1 MALINSY
8 REYKILIVNSE
19 FTTRILAHALAA
31 PLLDSE
37 ANRVSSDSSN
47 ASQDFRHLG
56 RHLLKARTQ
65 LRLTQKE
72 LAQSCGLTQ
81 SDISKIESGDR
92 CPLPSQLARLAR
104 ELGVA
109 LQWFL
114 TGQNRP
120 GFELRD
126 VAIELRHLGVVDLFV
141 PDAQVPGAY
150 RPPEQIVAWAV
161 HGDMPDPR
169 LVEALPAVLA
179 WNPWNERLLTAYARV
194 NDPRAASRL
203 AWLADIALT
212 IHRGEGFPGG
222 FVDPSPLSRFRMRT
236 KPRPQPDDLGHPAAS
251 DEELPPVSRRWN
263 IRYAADLERFHSRAR
278 RLHALRTEEA

>member
-1 MALINSY
+1 
-8 REYKILIVNSE
+8 VN
-19 FTTRILAHALAA
+19 
-31 PLLDSE
+31 
-37 ANRVSSDSSN
+37 SDSST
-47 ASQDFRHLG
+47 ASQDFLHLG
-56 RHLLKARTQ
+56 RYLLKARTQ
-65 LRLTQKE
+65 LGLTQKE

-104 ELGVA
+104 ELGIA

-120 GFELRD
+120 GFDLRD

-141 PDAQVPGAY
+141 PDARIPGAF

-161 HGDMPDPR
+161 GGDVADPR
-169 LVEALPAVLA
+169 LVEAIPAVFA
-179 WNPWNERLLTAYARV
+179 WNTWNEGLLTAYARL
-194 NDPRAASRL
+194 NDPRAAARL

-222 FVDPSPLSRFRMRT
+222 FVDPSPLAKFRVRT
-236 KPRPQPDDLGHPAAS
+236 KPRPKPDDLGYPVAS
-251 DEELPPVSRRWN
+251 DAELPPVSRRWN
-263 IRYAADLERFHSRAR
+263 IRYAADLERFRSRAR
-278 RLHALRTEEA
+278 HLQPLRTDEA